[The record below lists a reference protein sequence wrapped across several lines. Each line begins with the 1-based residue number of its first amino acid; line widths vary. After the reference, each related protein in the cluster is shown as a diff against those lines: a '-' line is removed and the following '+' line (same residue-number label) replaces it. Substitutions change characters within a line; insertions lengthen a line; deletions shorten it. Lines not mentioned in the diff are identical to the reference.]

1 MGISQ
6 VNISLFI
13 IVAFLG
19 DRGGGLA
26 NCRPRRPPSFPLVT
40 REELVAGLGQPVFPP
55 SATLPAVVEEVLWLM
70 PVVPLLENVIAV
82 SSENT
87 VKYGTV

>member
-1 MGISQ
+1 MFVYMGISQ

-55 SATLPAVVEEVLWLM
+55 SATLPAVVEEVLWFDAGCTTLGKCDSR
-70 PVVPLLENVIAV
+70 LF
-82 SSENT
+82 
-87 VKYGTV
+87 

>member
-1 MGISQ
+1 MFVYMGISQ

-55 SATLPAVVEEVLWLM
+55 SATLPAVVEEVLLDHAGRTTLGKCDSR
-70 PVVPLLENVIAV
+70 LL
-82 SSENT
+82 
-87 VKYGTV
+87 